1 MQIIAHKNNLY
12 NNKDFINKVQSD
24 HKNLNGIMLDIIK
37 TKDERLL
44 VFSPV
49 STNKTTIDTIQNN
62 NLEEIS
68 YLDILTLEDAL
79 KILETF
85 EEKILLNILPLNE
98 AVVIEDHQKTVKN
111 NENYIELVNSV
122 ISKYKH
128 LKLYICSI
136 SHNLLYHIIRK
147 IENVKYGVILSVND
161 STYIDVDFYIFSPEM
176 LKEQVLKQQLDLKKE
191 VMIQMHDC
199 DDMTNVTCFL
209 MNTIKNNDMIKD
221 MQFITNHSQLFYL
234 ICRDN

>member
-12 NNKDFINKVQSD
+12 NNKDFINKVESD
-24 HKNLNGIMLDIIK
+24 HQNLNGIMLDIIK

-85 EEKILLNILPLNE
+85 KEKILLNILPLNE

-111 NENYIELVNSV
+111 NEHYIELVNSV
-122 ISKYKH
+122 ISKYKN
-128 LKLYICSI
+128 LNLYICSI

-176 LKEQVLKQQLDLKKE
+176 LKESILKQQLDLKKE

-209 MNTIKNNDMIKD
+209 MNTIKQKEIIKD

>member
-12 NNKDFINKVQSD
+12 NNKDFINKVESD
-24 HKNLNGIMLDIIK
+24 HQNLNGIMLDIIK

-62 NLEEIS
+62 NLDEIS

-79 KILETF
+79 TILETF
-85 EEKILLNILPLNE
+85 KEKILLNILPLNE

-111 NENYIELVNSV
+111 NEHYIELINNI
-122 ISKYKH
+122 ISKYKN
-128 LKLYICSI
+128 LNLYICSI

-176 LKEQVLKQQLDLKKE
+176 LKESILKQQLDLKKE

-209 MNTIKNNDMIKD
+209 MNTIKQKEIIKD